1 VRFPKALTTKTVGD
15 YMNEFISSAGNT
27 ALLLKKYDIRLKR
40 SLGQNFLIDTNIL
53 KKIAKASGA
62 EKNDIILEIGSG
74 LGSLTEILAPLVKN
88 IVCVEVDAKLSKAFR
103 EEMSGFVGTNI
114 TLIESDAMKID
125 YNILARKFKIS
136 KVVSNLP
143 YKIAAPL
150 IITILKNAPGI
161 DKMYFT
167 IQKDI
172 ADRLIAKTG
181 SKNYSSYTVKSTFLA
196 DFRVM
201 FQISGTCFMPVP
213 NVDSVFIEVC
223 RKNMKYSIIEP
234 ARVNEFLSFIDNC
247 FLHRRKKLV
256 NSLQKVLEKY
266 DIDKKDLTFKM
277 LHGIGKGAEVR
288 AEDLTLDDFIKLFL
302 ALNIPKF

>member
-1 VRFPKALTTKTVGD
+1 
-15 YMNEFISSAGNT
+15 MNEFISSAGNT
-27 ALLLKKYDIRLKR
+27 ALLLKKYDIRLKK
-40 SLGQNFLIDTNIL
+40 SLGQNFLIDTNVL

-62 EKNDIILEIGSG
+62 GENDTILEIGSG
-74 LGSLTEILAPLVKN
+74 LGSLTEILVPLVKN
-88 IVCVEVDAKLSKAFR
+88 MVCVEVDTKLSKAFR
-103 EEMSGFVGTNI
+103 EEMAGFIGSNI

-125 YNILARKFKIS
+125 YGRLAGEFKIN

-161 DKMYFT
+161 DKMYLT

-172 ADRLIAKTG
+172 ADRLTAKAG
-181 SKNYSSYTVKSTFLA
+181 DKNYSSYTVKTALLA
-196 DFRVM
+196 DFKIM

-213 NVDSVFIEVC
+213 NVGSVFVEVC
-223 RKNMKYSIIEP
+223 RKNIKDSKIKPDNI
-234 ARVNEFLSFIDNC
+234 NEFLSFIDNC

-266 DIDKKDLTFKM
+266 NIDKKDLMVKM
-277 LHGIGKGAEVR
+277 LHGIGKDAEVR
-288 AEDLTLDDFIKLFL
+288 AEDLTLEDFIKLFL
-302 ALNIPKF
+302 SLNIPIF

>member
-1 VRFPKALTTKTVGD
+1 
-15 YMNEFISSAGNT
+15 MNEFISSAGNT
-27 ALLLKKYDIRLKR
+27 ALLLKKYDIRLKK

-53 KKIAKASGA
+53 KKIAKVSGA
-62 EKNDIILEIGSG
+62 GENDIILEIGSG
-74 LGSLTEILAPLVKN
+74 LGSLTEILVPLVKN
-88 IVCVEVDAKLSKAFR
+88 MVCVEVDAKLSKAFR
-103 EEMSGFVGTNI
+103 EEMEGFIGSNI

-125 YNILARKFKIS
+125 YGRLAREFKIN

-143 YKIAAPL
+143 YKVAAPL

-161 DKMYFT
+161 DKMYLT

-181 SKNYSSYTVKSTFLA
+181 DKNYSSYTVKSSLLA
-196 DFRVM
+196 DFKIM

-213 NVDSVFIEVC
+213 NVDSVFVEVC
-223 RKNMKYSIIEP
+223 RKNIKANEIGP
-234 ARVNEFLSFIDNC
+234 DLVNEFFSFIDNC

-256 NSLQKVLEKY
+256 NSLQKVLEKFN
-266 DIDKKDLTFKM
+266 IDKKDLMVKM
-277 LHGIGKGAEVR
+277 LNGIGKDEEVR
-288 AEDLTLDDFIKLFL
+288 AEELTLDDFTKLFL